1 MNRRTFVVS
10 TIGITTIIGGCSET
24 TDDSPGSENGG
35 SNANIGENEV
45 IDATAE
51 EVIVTIEDFGS
62 GWQRVERGDGMRE
75 LYNSEDELSVVVEID
90 SFDDIQSAE
99 QAYES
104 MKTEET
110 DDGRIGF
117 DEINIGNKGMV
128 VEPVEDLA
136 IIIFRAGNFVT
147 KIESFISET
156 SFADPRDEGTDVANM
171 IVKNIEAAR
180 SG

>member
-10 TIGITTIIGGCSET
+10 IIGLTTIIGGCSET
-24 TDDSPGSENGG
+24 TDDSPGSENGN
-35 SNANIGENEV
+35 SDANIGENEV

-62 GWQRVERGDGMRE
+62 GWQRVESEDGMRE
-75 LYNSEDELSVVVEID
+75 FYNTEDELSISVEIN

-99 QAYES
+99 QAYER

-117 DEINIGNKGMV
+117 DEVNIGNNGMV
-128 VEPVEDLA
+128 VEPVSGLA
-136 IIIFRAGNFVT
+136 IIIFRAGNFVA

-156 SFADPRDEGTDVANM
+156 SFADPRNEGTGVAGM
-171 IVKNIEAAR
+171 IVENIEDAR
-180 SG
+180 SD